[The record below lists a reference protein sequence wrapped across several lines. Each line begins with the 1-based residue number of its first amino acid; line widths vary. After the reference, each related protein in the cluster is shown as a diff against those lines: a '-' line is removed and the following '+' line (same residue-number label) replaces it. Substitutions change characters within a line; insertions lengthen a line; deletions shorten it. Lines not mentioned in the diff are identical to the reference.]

1 MPPKN
6 SAVGRSMYG
15 DGPIDSPELR
25 RIIALPKR
33 TPGAPDLTSALRH
46 TARCYGGCVLCAPR
60 PKNPCFEGCPLCEV
74 GEAHLWPLQSEA
86 LYWAQ
91 IANGLLGA
99 IGVGGGKTLVT
110 LLLPTY
116 MPSAR
121 AVLLVPP
128 QLRDQLKKMTKL
140 YRRHWRVPE
149 IAFGRGPEFDGLRV
163 FGYSEISVQ
172 SGATALEEADPD
184 LVICDEA
191 HNLRHK
197 DSVRTRRFIRLFR
210 SRPGRRLVALSG
222 SMTTKSVK
230 DYCLDA
236 NTRVLTADLR
246 WIPVGE
252 VATGDT
258 LIGFDE
264 TIKRCRLQPS
274 IVESVQRVQQPRYR
288 IRTTRG
294 DVVCSA
300 LHQWILRGRPGAS
313 RGGQRDRKPHVLPGR
328 WITTQDLKIGD
339 TLAYYTQPWEFDS
352 SREGG
357 YLAGL
362 LDGEGWVTKQSGQL
376 GFGQKPG
383 LILERYK
390 QGLLDRGFT
399 FSEHVK
405 HKSGVVR
412 ILPNGDCSH
421 ARLLGMLRP
430 ARLLEKASSTWLGKE
445 PGGRHTQHA
454 QVLSIERLV
463 DGEVVAVQTST
474 QTLIAEGFLTH
485 NSHLMELALRKSSAL
500 PRPWPELDDWS
511 RVIDANVDEE
521 RRMPPGALV
530 LLGADKPCA
539 PTVEA
544 VRAAYRERLLAT
556 PGVVSSAANALPMTL
571 TLRAAR
577 PKISPEV
584 RAAIAKLENTW
595 TRPDGEEIESPL
607 AMAKVLREMCFGFY
621 YVWDW
626 PNGEPDLEWM
636 TARALWHKE
645 QRDYLKTHNKLG
657 MDSPGYLAAAA
668 ASGRWQA
675 KHWPRW
681 SVIADRYGPDGPPVK
696 TIWLDRDF
704 APRLVRTWMSD
715 GPGIIWYE
723 HTAIGIEIARVF
735 QLEQFDGGT
744 DKQLLA
750 ATPETTPHPVCSI
763 RAHGTG
769 KELQA
774 WSRAIVLGAIA
785 NGTAYEQLLGRL
797 HRDGQQADE
806 VEYVIPLH
814 HESLEMALDNAMAHA
829 QYKEETFEGR
839 QKLLYANIIR

>member
-1 MPPKN
+1 MGTRLRALRLAQGAPQVVGDLADKMLAEAQARRAAEAPSGAGNPPSPAPDGSSLALRMLREKAGPDYMPPKN

-149 IAFGRGPEFDGLRV
+149 IAFGAGPEFDGLRV
-163 FGYSEISVQ
+163 FGYSEISVM
-172 SGATALEEADPD
+172 SGAHALIDADPD

-191 HNLRHK
+191 HYLRHR
-197 DSVRTRRFIRLFR
+197 SAVRTSRFINLFR

-222 SMTTKSVK
+222 SMTTKSIK
-230 DYCLDA
+230 DY
-236 NTRVLTADLR
+236 
-246 WIPVGE
+246 G
-252 VATGDT
+252 
-258 LIGFDE
+258 
-264 TIKRCRLQPS
+264 
-274 IVESVQRVQQPRYR
+274 
-288 IRTTRG
+288 
-294 DVVCSA
+294 
-300 LHQWILRGRPGAS
+300 
-313 RGGQRDRKPHVLPGR
+313 
-328 WITTQDLKIGD
+328 
-339 TLAYYTQPWEFDS
+339 
-352 SREGG
+352 
-357 YLAGL
+357 
-362 LDGEGWVTKQSGQL
+362 
-376 GFGQKPG
+376 
-383 LILERYK
+383 
-390 QGLLDRGFT
+390 
-399 FSEHVK
+399 
-405 HKSGVVR
+405 
-412 ILPNGDCSH
+412 
-421 ARLLGMLRP
+421 
-430 ARLLEKASSTWLGKE
+430 
-445 PGGRHTQHA
+445 
-454 QVLSIERLV
+454 
-463 DGEVVAVQTST
+463 
-474 QTLIAEGFLTH
+474 
-485 NSHLMELALRKSSAL
+485 HLMELALRKSSAL

-571 TLRAAR
+571 TLRAVR

-704 APRLVRTWMSD
+704 APRLVRAWMSD

-774 WSRAIVLGAIA
+774 WSRAIVLGAVA

-814 HESLEMALDNAMAHA
+814 HESLEAALDNAMAHA